1 MNEVAM
7 LLIKEVDLNH
17 LNKSVSDL
25 LVKVERL
32 TARVEE
38 PVDIKRVAEHLKVSV
53 KTVQRKLSEGL
64 PVHKFG
70 QLDRFYLSEV
80 NEWLKDQ

>member
-25 LVKVERL
+25 SLKVERL

-38 PVDIKRVAEHLKVSV
+38 PVDIKTVAKYLKVSV
-53 KTVQRKLSEGL
+53 KTVQRKLSAGL